1 MKILLHDRFR
11 YQNLMCCHCHH
22 SSASVD
28 VREEMQPHPCFDF
41 LVWFDPDKLTRKSVF
56 LNVLRHADKLVCS
69 PAGLAFVS
77 KEGTLFS
84 TLREITEIR
93 HEL

>member
-1 MKILLHDRFR
+1 MTD
-11 YQNLMCCHCHH
+11 NLTKTLSLS

-77 KEGTLFS
+77 KETFS
-84 TLREITEIR
+84 QL
-93 HEL
+93 